1 MWSQEMPGTAVS
13 VYAVAVNGGPAL
25 GAIIG
30 AAVGMNS
37 HLGWRW
43 TEYIQAIWVFV
54 LFTMT
59 FFCLPEVYPM
69 VILKRKAR
77 QLRKDTNNP
86 RYYHPHEHLK
96 LDVGSIV
103 TKQLSPPFRMLLT
116 EPIVACIALY
126 ASFVYGVLYLTLEV
140 FPIVF
145 QEIRGWNPIIGSL
158 PFLALLIG
166 AISSLGVNIW
176 NQHHYNRISST
187 ANGKQVPE
195 ARLPLMAFGAI
206 FFVVGVF
213 WFAWTATPPHH
224 WTLPCL
230 AAVFIGIGCNCI
242 SQQCLNF
249 LIDVYRIHA
258 ASSIAAVT
266 FLQSL
271 MAAGFPLAA
280 KPMIRVLG
288 IGPAISIFGAVAAA
302 LLLVPILF
310 MKYGPVLRKLSK
322 LAPGCS

>member
-1 MWSQEMPGTAVS
+1 
-13 VYAVAVNGGPAL
+13 
-25 GAIIG
+25 
-30 AAVGMNS
+30 
-37 HLGWRW
+37 
-43 TEYIQAIWVFV
+43 
-54 LFTMT
+54 
-59 FFCLPEVYPM
+59 M

-96 LDVGSIV
+96 LDIGSIV
-103 TKQLSPPFRMLLT
+103 TDQLSPPFRMLLT
-116 EPIVACIALY
+116 EPIVACIAFY

-158 PFLALLIG
+158 LFLALLVGI
-166 AISSLGVNIW
+166 ISSVGVNIW
-176 NQHHYNRISST
+176 KQHHYNRTSST
-187 ANGKQVPE
+187 ADDKEVPE
-195 ARLPLMAFGAI
+195 AQLPLMAFGAI

-213 WFAWTATPPHH
+213 WFAWTAKPPHH

-242 SQQCLNF
+242 SQQCFNF

-258 ASSIAAVT
+258 ASSMAAVT
-266 FLQSL
+266 FLRSL
-271 MAAGFPLAA
+271 MAAGLPLAA
-280 KPMIRVLG
+280 KPMIRALG
-288 IGPAISIFGAVAAA
+288 IEPAISIVGAVAAA
-302 LLLVPILF
+302 LLLVPFLL

-322 LAPGCS
+322 LAPECL